1 MTKNVAGTCR
11 RLRTL
16 RISGVHRGSGPS
28 SNVRATV
35 GERSVLRRVGTRC
48 GRVAREVLR
57 DDRQAQAGEERDN
70 EEPDGRE
77 ERELAPAKPGEP
89 ARETSMHGNPAPVLV
104 TRPWRILEPC
114 ALEEGE

>member
-35 GERSVLRRVGTRC
+35 CAGGIDEDWAPRCERSRTGPAWASEAFCAASEPAAAEWPVKCCAMTGRLRLAEEAKTKSP
-48 GRVAREVLR
+48 
-57 DDRQAQAGEERDN
+57 QAQKNANLR
-70 EEPDGRE
+70 
-77 ERELAPAKPGEP
+77 
-89 ARETSMHGNPAPVLV
+89 
-104 TRPWRILEPC
+104 
-114 ALEEGE
+114 